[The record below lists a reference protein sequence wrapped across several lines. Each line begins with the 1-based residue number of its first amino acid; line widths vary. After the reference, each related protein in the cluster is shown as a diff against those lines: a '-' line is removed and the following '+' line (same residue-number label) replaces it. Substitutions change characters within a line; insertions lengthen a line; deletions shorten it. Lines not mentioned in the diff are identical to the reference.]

1 MNVAAFRGVSA
12 VCLILPWCRAAD
24 APVQKVEIGVER
36 KAGARVERMDPNHVF
51 EQGDL
56 VRFRFKPSFAGYLYV
71 MDRSTSGKYLLLFP
85 KEDTGL
91 DNRIEADRSY
101 LLPMTESGWFRVE
114 GPAGH
119 EILYWFVSPARL
131 NEPRAGAF
139 PIPKLPAEAAPL
151 DPAITPRCDDAIFR
165 ARGECLDA
173 TAGAKPIRNRDE
185 VPANLSGLAAA
196 GLNDAGPRELTV
208 TKSDK
213 QTAVVLPPG
222 DDAPF
227 LYTFRLAHR

>member
-1 MNVAAFRGVSA
+1 MNGVAFRAVCA
-12 VCLILPWCRAAD
+12 VCLISPGLVSPSCRAAD
-24 APVQKVEIGVER
+24 IQKVEIGVER

-71 MDRSTSGKYLLLFP
+71 MDHSTSGKYLLLFP
-85 KEDTGL
+85 KEETGL
-91 DNRIEADRSY
+91 DNRIVADRSY

-119 EILYWFVSPARL
+119 EVLYWFVSPARL
-131 NEPRAGAF
+131 NEPGAGTF
-139 PIPKLPAEAAPL
+139 PIPKLPAEAPPL

-165 ARGECLDA
+165 ARGECLDV
-173 TAGAKPIRNRDE
+173 TAGAKPIRDQDE
-185 VPANLSGLAAA
+185 VPANLSGLPGA
-196 GLNDAGPRELTV
+196 GARELTV

-213 QTAVVLPPG
+213 QTSVVLPPG
-222 DDAPF
+222 ENEPF